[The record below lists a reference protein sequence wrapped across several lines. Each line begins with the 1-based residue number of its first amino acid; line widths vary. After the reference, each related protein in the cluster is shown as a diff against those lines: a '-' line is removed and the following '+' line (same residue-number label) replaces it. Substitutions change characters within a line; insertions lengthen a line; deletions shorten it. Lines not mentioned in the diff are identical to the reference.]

1 MRERERD
8 LKLSNTKFAKTEFDV
23 EKSGFCHHKSGEAAK
38 ASPQNFATSHGKKQ
52 TMLNPSTPPTNE
64 QTTKTPLVSVIAP
77 LYNAER
83 FLPRLVECL
92 KAQTLRNIEFI
103 LVDDGSS
110 DATFETAVRLS
121 QNDLRFRVLTQPN
134 AGADA
139 ARKAGL
145 KAANG
150 EWVGFVDQDDYF
162 SGELFSHLLELALTY
177 KSDISCCEFEVVEV
191 SEFCQPKSFAQK
203 PFSVKVWQSPQ
214 DYLQDLFLAELNFT
228 PYTMPWAKLFSKK
241 LVAALEKTPT
251 ADGLAEDFVMN
262 VAFGLGASRVVKS
275 DKICYAYVRHQGSM
289 SHKYTPKHLQCL
301 EENYEKIST
310 LLQDLP
316 SLNGLFTQMKRCRLA
331 LIGAYMALMGESFSK
346 QEKRRSLRL
355 LRSELGY
362 IFKSKMAFKGKILA
376 LLLCVCPKLAL
387 FLLKHTPRKR

>member
-1 MRERERD
+1 M
-8 LKLSNTKFAKTEFDV
+8 
-23 EKSGFCHHKSGEAAK
+23 
-38 ASPQNFATSHGKKQ
+38 
-52 TMLNPSTPPTNE
+52 
-64 QTTKTPLVSVIAP
+64 
-77 LYNAER
+77 
-83 FLPRLVECL
+83 PRLVECL
-92 KAQTLRNIEFI
+92 KAQILRDIEFV

-121 QNDLRFRVLTQPN
+121 QNDTRFRVLTQPN
-134 AGADA
+134 AGVEAT
-139 ARKAGL
+139 RRAGL

-150 EWVGFVDQDDYF
+150 EWIGFVDQDDYF

-177 KSDISCCEFEVVEV
+177 KSDISCCEFEWVVTSEV
-191 SEFCQPKSFAQK
+191 YPQESLPQK
-203 PFSVKVWQSPQ
+203 PFSVKVFQSSQ
-214 DYLQDLFLAELNFT
+214 DYLEDLFLAELNFT

-251 ADGLAEDFVMN
+251 AYGLAEDFVMN

-275 DKICYAYVRHQGSM
+275 DKVCYTYLRLATSF
-289 SHKYTPKHLQCL
+289 SHTYTPKNLQGL
-301 EENYEKIST
+301 EENYELIAS
-310 LLQDLP
+310 LLVNEPQLLP
-316 SLNGLFTQMKRCRLA
+316 LFTHMKRCRLA

-346 QEKRRSLRL
+346 DQRRERVRILRK
-355 LRSELGY
+355 ELGY

>member
-8 LKLSNTKFAKTEFDV
+8 LKLSNTKFAKTEFDL
-23 EKSGFCHHKSGEAAK
+23 EKSGFCQNKRGKNGEFLPKSKAGSLAATPLLT
-38 ASPQNFATSHGKKQ
+38 ASQ
-52 TMLNPSTPPTNE
+52 E
-64 QTTKTPLVSVIAP
+64 DPLVSVIVP
-77 LYNAER
+77 FYNSER
-83 FLPRLVECL
+83 FLPRLIKCL
-92 KAQTLRNIEFI
+92 KSQTLQSIEFI
-103 LVDDGSS
+103 LVDDGST
-110 DATFETAVRLS
+110 DAGLQTALELID
-121 QNDLRFRVLTQPN
+121 NDPRFTLLTQQN
-134 AGADA
+134 RGLYETRRVGFHA
-139 ARKAGL
+139 AR
-145 KAANG
+145 G
-150 EWVGFVDQDDYF
+150 EFVSVVDSDDYV
-162 SGELFSHLLELALTY
+162 SRDIFSHLLDLAKTHN
-177 KSDISCCEFEVVEV
+177 SQICICEFKVVEF
-191 SEFCQPKSFAQK
+191 SELNKDASFPQT
-203 PFSVKVWQSPQ
+203 PFKTRVFQNANE
-214 DYLQDLFLAELNFT
+214 YLQDLILAELNFRPCSMT
-228 PYTMPWAKLFSKK
+228 WARIFLKTL
-241 LVAALEKTPT
+241 ALEALSKAPT
-251 ADGLAEDFVMN
+251 ADELAEDFVMN
-262 VAFGLGASRVVKS
+262 VAIGLKASRVVKS

-362 IFKSKMAFKGKILA
+362 IFKSQMAFKGKILA